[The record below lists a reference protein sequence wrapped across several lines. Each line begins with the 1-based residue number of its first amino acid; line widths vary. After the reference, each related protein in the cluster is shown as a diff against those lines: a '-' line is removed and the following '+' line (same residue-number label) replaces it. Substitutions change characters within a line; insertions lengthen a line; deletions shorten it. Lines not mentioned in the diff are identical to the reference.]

1 MVMLAAPHVA
11 PPAQAPAPAVDIEKA
26 SAPVQQSTFIEEL
39 HAPLPE
45 SLGTF
50 VTLRVAQFTGIDGQ
64 WRAAARLG
72 YTFGDAKCIDKT
84 PTDAMDPYVRREVAL
99 SACAEEVIEL
109 WKKLPEEPRIAETI
123 RILKLWYAD
132 KLPANAS
139 YPPFEVNEE
148 APAVGFTGFDFNVF
162 LDAAEISVPIR
173 ASLPVTVA
181 VRVGLR
187 KDGLWGWGCFQRDT
201 RKPDDRGLD
210 DVLTAKS
217 MTATTRR
224 QALLDACERLLTLW
238 RPLDMR
244 MCMDLAKFK
253 TDVEDGLFDADT
265 SGELP
270 LDELQDPG
278 FVSIGDE
285 TVTEQPAAEASV
297 AVTEGAEGSDL
308 AQAGP
313 TDAIS
318 QDASAASANGDAQQ
332 PAASP
337 PAPAACSVTASV
349 MTPLEAYEEDVQ
361 QAEKDVANCSL
372 AVEAAKEVVKFKKA
386 ELKEAMEHL
395 SALHRTGAPKCK
407 PAGDKKAPIKPEPT
421 QAAQSKPS
429 AETVATSDKPQEQP
443 TATLTLGGSNVEV
456 KTSEAPAAAAGP
468 AAGPVDP
475 NAWRAVPISDLDLL
489 PGLVAILAENPSK
502 PIKTIGDLA
511 DWTSA
516 RRPLTE
522 ISKVGEAKA
531 EKIEAALDGFWRK
544 HPEFTR

>member
-1 MVMLAAPHVA
+1 MVMLAAPPVA
-11 PPAQAPAPAVDIEKA
+11 PPAQAPAPAAVIEQA
-26 SAPVQQSTFIEEL
+26 AAPVQQDTFIEEL

-84 PTDAMDPYVRREVAL
+84 PTDAMDGYVNRDVAM
-99 SACAEEVIEL
+99 SVCIEEVIEL

-123 RILKLWYAD
+123 RILKLWHAD
-132 KLPANAS
+132 KLPANTS
-139 YPPFEVNEE
+139 YPPFEVEGE
-148 APAVGFTGFDFNVF
+148 APSVGFVGYDFNVF
-162 LDAAEISVPIR
+162 LDAAEIPVPVR

-181 VRVGLR
+181 IRVGLR
-187 KDGLWGWGCFQRDT
+187 KDGQWGWGCFQHDE
-201 RKPDDRGLD
+201 RKPGGGLD

-238 RPLDMR
+238 RPLDLR
-244 MCMDLAKFK
+244 MCIDITQFK
-253 TDVEDGLFDADT
+253 TDVELGNYDADT

-270 LDELQDPG
+270 LDAELPA
-278 FVSIGDE
+278 DE
-285 TVTEQPAAEASV
+285 AEAELPPLDAELVAAEGMVEQPAAEASV

-308 AQAGP
+308 AQAEP
-313 TDAIS
+313 TDAVN
-318 QDASAASANGDAQQ
+318 ASAASAAGDAKQS
-332 PAASP
+332 AATRR
-337 PAPAACSVTASV
+337 APASRAGMTAQ
-349 MTPLEAYEEDVQ
+349 EEYDESIQ

-372 AVEAAKEVVKFKKA
+372 AVEAAKEVVKFKKL

-395 SALHRTGAPKCK
+395 SALHSYGAPKPK
-407 PAGDKKAPIKPEPT
+407 PAGDKKDPIKSEPT
-421 QAAQSKPS
+421 QASQPKPS
-429 AETVATSDKPQEQP
+429 VETVATGDNPQEQA
-443 TATLTLGGSNVEV
+443 TATLTLGGESVTV
-456 KTSEAPAAAAGP
+456 ATSEAPAAS
-468 AAGPVDP
+468 GPVDP

-531 EKIEAALDGFWRK
+531 EKIEAALDDFWRK